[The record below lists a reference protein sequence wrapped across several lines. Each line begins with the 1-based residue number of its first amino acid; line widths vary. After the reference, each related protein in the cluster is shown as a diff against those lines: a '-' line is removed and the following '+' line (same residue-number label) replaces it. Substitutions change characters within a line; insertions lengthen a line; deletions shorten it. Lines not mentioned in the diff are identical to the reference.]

1 MPTLL
6 SHLDIIGEIFQKPRC
21 GLITDVD
28 GTISPIAP
36 TPQQAKVSPTCRRY
50 LGILSRRMALVAAV
64 SGRPAAE
71 AGQMVGVSD
80 MVYIGNHG
88 LEKLVQG
95 RLELS
100 QGARDYAGRVRAA
113 VDELGRLLQPAAGIS
128 IENKGVTATIHYR
141 LSPDP
146 ELARQK
152 IMAAI
157 EKSDTAGRLRIK
169 PGKMSL
175 NLLPPVEMDKG
186 TAVTGLIKEYNLQ
199 SGLYLGDDY
208 TDIDAFR
215 AIHNAGKGS
224 DFKGYAIAV
233 TSREMPAGLV
243 DEADFTLEGIAE
255 VERFLGWLARKTG

>member
-6 SHLDIIGEIFQKPRC
+6 SHLDIIEEIFQKPRS

-36 TPQQAKVSPTCRRY
+36 TPQQAKVSPVCRRH
-50 LGILSRRMALVAAV
+50 LAILSRRLALVAAI

-71 AGQMVGVSD
+71 VGQMVGISD

-95 RLELS
+95 RLELP
-100 QGARDYAGRVRAA
+100 QGARDYAGEVRAA
-113 VDELGRLLQPAAGIS
+113 VDELGRLLRATAGIS

-146 ELARQK
+146 ELARQE
-152 IMAAI
+152 IIAAI
-157 EKSDTAGRLRIK
+157 EKSGPAGRLRIK

-175 NLLPPVEMDKG
+175 NLLPPLELDKG
-186 TAVTGLIKEYNLQ
+186 TAVAGLIKEYNLQ

-215 AIHNAGKGS
+215 AIHNASEGS

-243 DEADFTLEGIAE
+243 GEADFTLEGIAE

>member
-1 MPTLL
+1 
-6 SHLDIIGEIFQKPRC
+6 
-21 GLITDVD
+21 
-28 GTISPIAP
+28 
-36 TPQQAKVSPTCRRY
+36 
-50 LGILSRRMALVAAV
+50 
-64 SGRPAAE
+64 
-71 AGQMVGVSD
+71 

-100 QGARDYAGRVRAA
+100 EGARDYVGQVRAA
-113 VDELGRLLQPAAGIS
+113 ADELGQFLQAAAGIS

-157 EKSDTAGRLRIK
+157 EKSDTASRLRIK

-175 NLLPPVEMDKG
+175 NLLPPLERDKG
-186 TAVTGLIKEYNLQ
+186 TAVAGLIKEYNLQ

-215 AIHNAGKGS
+215 AIHNAGEGS

-255 VERFLGWLARKTG
+255 VERFLGWLTRKTG